1 MYFLE
6 GQVTDS
12 KSSKFFGPSVQFSEP
27 KEHQRETHTK
37 EEICINGDKTEEM
50 GGDGR
55 NESSSIIDRLH
66 GWRKNV
72 QIAVS
77 LEDHYGHSVEKDI
90 LMIGLVLSKL

>member
-1 MYFLE
+1 MYFFLRDRSLA
-6 GQVTDS
+6 TNCPS
-12 KSSKFFGPSVQFSEP
+12 FFGPSVQFREP
-27 KEHQRETHTK
+27 KEHQCETHTK
-37 EEICINGDKTEEM
+37 EEICVNGDKTEEM

-90 LMIGLVLSKL
+90 LKIGLVLS